1 MPPHKD
7 PRPKT
12 GREKAVRDDVVLG
25 EGKVLSDGVSERA
38 DSAMN
43 SIYNLQ
49 IEVNEEILE
58 KEQINKDQ
66 MPGGRRPANPVP
78 SPGALKGKDA

>member
-25 EGKVLSDGVSERA
+25 EGKVLEQGDYDQLIECGGEFKDLVQRQLVGVNTITE
-38 DSAMN
+38 
-43 SIYNLQ
+43 
-49 IEVNEEILE
+49 
-58 KEQINKDQ
+58 
-66 MPGGRRPANPVP
+66 
-78 SPGALKGKDA
+78 